1 MKEQILLLFEY
12 EKLATGRVLDT
23 MNKLH
28 AEDEKCTEWMAH
40 ILLAQLIWY
49 SRLIDEVS
57 DTTPWDKRTFDD
69 CLEMFED
76 MTRLWANYCS
86 ELDEKK
92 LQQTIS
98 YKNTKGE
105 SFENSIKDILTH
117 VINHSTYHRGQ
128 IIARLKGQLPSLP
141 STDYILFIREK
152 AIK

>member
-1 MKEQILLLFEY
+1 MKEQFKLLFEY
-12 EKLATGRVLDT
+12 EKWATGKVLDA

-28 AEDEKCTEWMAH
+28 AEDEKCTDWMAH

-49 SRLIDEVS
+49 TRLLNDVPEF
-57 DTTPWDKRTFDD
+57 TPWEKKTFED

-76 MTRLWANYCS
+76 NTRLWNEYCLA
-86 ELDEKK
+86 LDERK
-92 LQQTIS
+92 LTEVIS
-98 YKNTKGE
+98 YKNTKGDT
-105 SFENSIKDILTH
+105 FKNSVKDILTH

-152 AIK
+152 SS